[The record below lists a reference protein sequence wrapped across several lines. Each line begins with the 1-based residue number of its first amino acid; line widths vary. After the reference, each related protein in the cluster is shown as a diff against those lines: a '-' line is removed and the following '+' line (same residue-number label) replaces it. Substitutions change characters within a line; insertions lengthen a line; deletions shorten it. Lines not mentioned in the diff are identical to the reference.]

1 MQPASEKFADE
12 KFGRAAIY
20 LHWLTAIAMVPTVI
34 YGLVSVYADGA
45 EMTREAL
52 LIHQTVGT
60 AIFILVLFRTVWR
73 LTHPAPPLPAETPRY
88 QKVGATLTHMLLYV
102 TMVALPVTG
111 YMGLAAR
118 GRDISMA
125 GLFDLPRIVPLDRR
139 LSVNAQN
146 LHDYGQYV
154 LYALLA
160 LHVAAALYH
169 HFIVKDGILRRM
181 WP

>member
-1 MQPASEKFADE
+1 MQPPGE
-12 KFGRAAIY
+12 KFGDKKFGRVAIY
-20 LHWLTAIAMVPTVI
+20 LHWLTAIAMVPTVV

-52 LIHQTVGT
+52 LVHQTLGT
-60 AIFILVLFRTVWR
+60 ALFLVVVFRTAWR
-73 LTHPAPPLPAETPRY
+73 LAHPAPPLPPDTPRY
-88 QKVGATLTHMLLYV
+88 QKVAATLTHVLLYV
-102 TMVALPVTG
+102 TMVALPITG
-111 YMGLAAR
+111 YIGLAAR
-118 GRDISMA
+118 GRAISMA
-125 GLFDLPRIVPLDRR
+125 GLFDLPRIVPLDRP
-139 LSVNAQN
+139 LSVNSQN